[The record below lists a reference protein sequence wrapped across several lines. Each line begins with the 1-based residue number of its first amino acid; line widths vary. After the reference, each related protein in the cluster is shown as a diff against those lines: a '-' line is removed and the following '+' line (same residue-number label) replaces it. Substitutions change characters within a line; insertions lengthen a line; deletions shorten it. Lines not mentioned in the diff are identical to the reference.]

1 MILINESTWQSPAI
15 TISALCV
22 SFIAILTSLFLWKK
36 SKVQQVQVSQS
47 QCNKVALKPEKW
59 VKVGTVK
66 RLIIYP
72 IKSCAGTVVEKGVI
86 TTLGLKGA
94 NQIV

>member
-1 MILINESTWQSPAI
+1 MKMILINESTWQSPAL

-22 SFIAILTSLFLWKK
+22 SFIAILTSAFLWKK
-36 SKVQQVQVSQS
+36 SKVKQVPVA
-47 QCNKVALKPEKW
+47 QCTNVALKPEKW

-66 RLIIYP
+66 KLIIYP

-86 TTLGLKGA
+86 TTLGLKGVT
-94 NQIV
+94 N